1 MTPAAPL
8 TRAAVLVSGGGTNLQ
23 ALLDARDAGT
33 LGADVV
39 LVVSN
44 KPGVGALDRAAK
56 HGVPAAVIPHQDFTS
71 REAFDA
77 ALVAA
82 LRARDVDLVVL
93 AGFMRVVTHVLLDA
107 FPGRVIN
114 VHPALLPSFPG
125 VDAQAQALAYG
136 VRVTGATVHFV
147 DAGVDTGPI
156 LAQAPV
162 PVLDDDTVETLRA
175 RILREEHRLL
185 VAAVHAVAT
194 GRARVEGR
202 RVRFA

>member
-1 MTPAAPL
+1 MRT
-8 TRAAVLVSGGGTNLQ
+8 AVLVSGSGTNLQ
-23 ALLDARDAGT
+23 ALLDARAAGA
-33 LGADVV
+33 LAADIV
-39 LVVSN
+39 LVASN
-44 KPGVGALDRAAK
+44 KPGVGALDRAAAR
-56 HGVPAAVIPHQDFTS
+56 GVATEVIPHKGFPS
-71 REAFDA
+71 REAFDG

-82 LRARDVDLVVL
+82 LRARDVELVVL
-93 AGFMRVVTHVLLDA
+93 AGFMRVLTPVFLDA
-107 FPGRVIN
+107 FPGRVLN

-156 LAQAPV
+156 VAQAPV
-162 PVLDDDTVETLRA
+162 PVLDDDTVDTLRA

-185 VAAVHAVAT
+185 VGAVHAVAT